1 MAGVGDLLVVSKSRL
16 LWRRSAIA
24 CLQRREPDGCRN
36 RGEESGEKG
45 GGGEGSLCVLTP
57 SGDGGWIDVIHADA
71 ELVCVGFRSLNCTR
85 VSVTIPLYPYSALV
99 L

>member
-45 GGGEGSLCVLTP
+45 GGGR
-57 SGDGGWIDVIHADA
+57 D
-71 ELVCVGFRSLNCTR
+71 RS
-85 VSVTIPLYPYSALV
+85 VS
-99 L
+99 